1 SPLPSSPFPTP
12 LLSIAGGSRWDAATD
27 RSGGGETMGTLGMA
41 IYTVGYWIRPGH
53 RSPRLPPPGRLPLP
67 RRTMQLPPTS
77 SRDWHG
83 MWVCAVCHA
92 HMQIWTDDKAQ
103 QALLVVLVSDWH
115 GDANSIRVGTGTNI
129 RDDSLVHV
137 AKSNPSGKVLPTIIG
152 DNVTGGLVCQ
162 CVILISVCPG
172 SINVYFDSGYEEDIP
187 GSSQKKRAFISQSA
201 TDYCNLAQAHAVEN
215 AKPFDEVEFEKVLRK
230 KFARRDEENDSMLGV
245 VREVPP
251 ELILPDNI
259 PLTNLP
265 SLLNRFRSGG
275 MVNLLRWTGV
285 ERNV

>member
-1 SPLPSSPFPTP
+1 TDERASPTLYPKRSLGFGLVLRGTNVIKRHRRCRPRPSRRRCSPSPGAQGGTP
-12 LLSIAGGSRWDAATD
+12 QRTD
-27 RSGGGETMGTLGMA
+27 RAAVRRWGLWGWRSTPSGTGSGQAIDRLGC
-41 IYTVGYWIRPGH
+41 
-53 RSPRLPPPGRLPLP
+53 RLQGDYLFQEER
-67 RRTMQLPPTS
+67 
-77 SRDWHG
+77 
-83 MWVCAVCHA
+83 
-92 HMQIWTDDKAQ
+92 
-103 QALLVVLVSDWH
+103 
-115 GDANSIRVGTGTNI
+115 DANSIRVGTGTNI

-137 AKSNPSGKVLPTIIG
+137 AKSNPSGK
-152 DNVTGGLVCQ
+152 VCQ

>member
-1 SPLPSSPFPTP
+1 MYLWAPSASV
-12 LLSIAGGSRWDAATD
+12 IGDVEVGHGS
-27 RSGGGETMGTLGMA
+27 STLYG
-41 IYTVGYWIRPGH
+41 
-53 RSPRLPPPGRLPLP
+53 
-67 RRTMQLPPTS
+67 
-77 SRDWHG
+77 
-83 MWVCAVCHA
+83 C
-92 HMQIWTDDKAQ
+92 
-103 QALLVVLVSDWH
+103 VLR

-152 DNVTGGLVCQ
+152 DNVCQ

-187 GSSQKKRAFISQSA
+187 AFVGMMGWLWKSMEWLLAEPLLYYYRLLGWLYSSGSSQKKRAFISQSA

>member
-1 SPLPSSPFPTP
+1 MYLWAPSASV
-12 LLSIAGGSRWDAATD
+12 IGDVEVGHGS
-27 RSGGGETMGTLGMA
+27 STLYG
-41 IYTVGYWIRPGH
+41 
-53 RSPRLPPPGRLPLP
+53 
-67 RRTMQLPPTS
+67 
-77 SRDWHG
+77 
-83 MWVCAVCHA
+83 C
-92 HMQIWTDDKAQ
+92 
-103 QALLVVLVSDWH
+103 VLR

-152 DNVTGGLVCQ
+152 DNVCQ